1 MHKRRIID
9 AFISNEITKVLLID
23 DAYDPP
29 VLDSDAAAQLSDYLE
44 NDNGHIRWID
54 HGIDED
60 VLCAATNA
68 ASAGEPDSDALM
80 KVYHTLYAEFVRTEE
95 KRFDLGEHFDKYKGS
110 ALNDLR
116 PLCALLRKCGDGIT
130 VHTAGLEDGMK
141 LYFEFRPQILFLD
154 YYLESDVSS
163 GGDVDRDISGA
174 RQASLDLLRDVVAG
188 TDENNIPAIVLMS
201 SRKIDDVYQYRHE
214 VKGKQIMSLRFQYM
228 NKTWIRQDDDAEI
241 IVDHLA
247 TDVLLDISQG
257 YIFGRLLQ
265 QALTQWKE
273 GAEQTLDDFIR
284 QIGNLDMKDFA
295 YLLRFRLREEEQ
307 VLSEY
312 LGWLFGEYLKGM
324 IDRNVN
330 WSHSSFSELNNDT
343 NIERKIEG
351 AFDGPT
357 SRIAEFFHGIRI
369 TEHQIK
375 RYQLGDLYASP
386 SGNDIRAVIT
396 PDCDLVVRK
405 GRTKIKRVLT
415 MGGTLHT
422 FDQEDSAADDLI
434 FREDIPYSIR
444 WNHKD
449 LETFPIE
456 GEEALR
462 ENNFQFLGTM
472 RPLYAQEMQRRVL
485 TDLSRIGLPV
495 TPTFGIYGTATVW
508 IRTKNTPSFK
518 PIPIESSRLATI
530 IPSQRGQTVRHR
542 ILLRRR
548 FVNELIDQLELI
560 DRQDMKKQDIQFLDD
575 MLQRI
580 DKIYDQFLREGG
592 LAQAKGIFGTSFAF
606 GDEPNANSGASWL
619 QIVIK
624 ISEKEIEDIKVIDPL
639 VPLSNQPSR

>member
-1 MHKRRIID
+1 MHERRIIE

-29 VLDSDAAAQLSDYLE
+29 ILDSDAATQLADYLE
-44 NDNGHIRWID
+44 SGNDHVGWVDR
-54 HGIDED
+54 GIDED

-80 KVYHTLYAEFVRTEE
+80 KVYRTLYEEFVRTGEE
-95 KRFDLGEHFDKYKGS
+95 RFDLGERFSTYKGS

-116 PLCALLRKCGDGIT
+116 PLCALLHKCGDGMT
-130 VHTAGLEDGMK
+130 VHTAGLEDGVE
-141 LYFEFRPQILFLD
+141 LYSKFPPHILFLD

-163 GGDVDRDISGA
+163 GGSADQDKFGA
-174 RQASLDLLRDVVAG
+174 RQASLDFLRNVVADA
-188 TDENNIPAIVLMS
+188 DENSIPAIVLMS
-201 SRKIDDVYQYRHE
+201 SQQIDDVHQYRHE

-228 NKTWIRQDDDAEI
+228 NKKWIRQDDDAEI
-241 IVDHLA
+241 IIDHLA

-273 GAEQTLDDFIR
+273 GAKQALNDFIR

-312 LGWLFGEYLKGM
+312 LGWLFGEYLKSM
-324 IDRNVN
+324 IDRNIN
-330 WSHSSFSELNNDT
+330 WDHSSFSELNNDT
-343 NIERKIEG
+343 NIEGKIEG
-351 AFDGPT
+351 SFDGPT
-357 SRIAEFFHGIRI
+357 SRIAKFFHGIRI
-369 TEHQIK
+369 AERRIE

-405 GRTKIKRVLT
+405 GRTKIKRILT

-434 FREDIPYSIR
+434 FRENIPYSIR

-456 GEEALR
+456 GEGAL
-462 ENNFQFLGTM
+462 NDNSFQFLGTM

-508 IRTKNTPSFK
+508 VRTKNTPSFK
-518 PIPIESSRLATI
+518 EIPIESSRLATI

-548 FVNELIDQLELI
+548 FVNELIDQLKSI
-560 DRQDMKKQDIQFLDD
+560 DRQDMKKQDIQLLDD
-575 MLQRI
+575 MLRS
-580 DKIYDQFLREGG
+580 DKIYDHFLREGG

-606 GDEPNANSGASWL
+606 SDEHNANLGASWL
-619 QIVIK
+619 RIVIK
-624 ISEKEIEDIKVIDPL
+624 ISEKEIEDIKMIDPL
-639 VPLSNQPSR
+639 IPLSNQPNR